1 MYIVGV
7 ERRLRERYQ
16 QIRDY
21 IQMLESDDIGKYNVA
36 YAFLSGS
43 SSLSCHN
50 CRHVIVTDHHSCFT
64 LILIPLSPF
73 SPPLPPPPPPPPQG
87 LPQQQYDAEMSQL
100 EKKLSD
106 YRSIIDQ
113 QEKMLQHQQA
123 TESEQRSSSPLLV
136 SHIMPNW
143 KITSSPRNN
152 TMDTVIVHALKW
164 LWWLKKFI
172 EICSFLCCH

>member
-1 MYIVGV
+1 MYIVGI

-21 IQMLESDDIGKYNVA
+21 IQMLESDIGKYNIA

-50 CRHVIVTDHHSCFT
+50 CRHVIVTDHHFCFI
-64 LILIPLSPF
+64 LILILLSPF
-73 SPPLPPPPPPPPQG
+73 SLPLPSPPPPPPPQG

-152 TMDTVIVHALKW
+152 TMDTVIVHVLKW